1 MTNKTTT
8 TTTEAP
14 ALITRLREGDE
25 QHLNPLRDALN
36 AVLLANR
43 GLRKHA
49 DRVIE
54 STNALLEEATTGH
67 CFPQTSIG
75 VRMFHDPT
83 EDASIMASAAA
94 AQREAMKAVYM
105 VADALG
111 FETDLQKSTAIED
124 AIRYLC
130 ENSADWRCYV

>member
-1 MTNKTTT
+1 MTNTTT

-25 QHLNPLRDALN
+25 PRLNPLRDALN

-43 GLRKHA
+43 DVRKRA
-49 DRVIE
+49 ESVIE
-54 STNALLEEATTGH
+54 DTNKLLTEATTGG
-67 CFPQTSIG
+67 CFPQTSHG
-75 VRMFHDPT
+75 VKIFYDPT
-83 EDASIMASAAA
+83 EAASNMASAAA

-105 VADALG
+105 VAAALG
-111 FETDLQKSTAIED
+111 FETDPDKTTQIED

-130 ENSADWRCYV
+130 ENSADWRCYL